1 MDVLFYSIAAP
12 LNILAVLTVAV
23 TLGAV
28 WEIHKVCVCAGVTYI
43 HIQCTTHHVHIHK
56 HTIVHT
62 TYVQALKCPKC
73 YYSKVY

>member
-12 LNILAVLTVAV
+12 LNLLAMLSVAV

-28 WEIHKVCVCAGVTYI
+28 WEVHKVCVCAGVTYI
-43 HIQCTTHHVHIHK
+43 YNAQHMHVHIHK

-62 TYVQALKCPKC
+62 TYIQALKCPKR